1 MKPSLCPAP
10 SLRNSLANWQ
20 KLALAALFAAIVFYG
35 GAIWMGIQFTKQK
48 PGVPINT
55 FATFAVGDPMPPLR
69 FELTGPEKKD
79 DLTSFRGKP
88 VLVYFYALGD
98 SDLAA
103 RLAAK
108 YTVLAVSDEKR
119 YAILNDLLNKPQPFV
134 SGRVTQS
141 DIRSQFPWLR
151 QGPRP
156 RAVLVDADGRIAQLL
171 DSRTAIEQLAN

>member
-1 MKPSLCPAP
+1 M
-10 SLRNSLANWQ
+10 ANWQ

-35 GAIWMGIQFTKQK
+35 GAIWMGIRISKQK

-55 FATFAVGDPMPPLR
+55 FVTFAVGDPMPQLR
-69 FELTGPEKKD
+69 FELTALEKKD
-79 DLTSFRGKP
+79 DIDSFRGKA

-98 SDLAA
+98 TDLAA

-108 YTVLAVSDEKR
+108 YTVLALSDEKR
-119 YAILNDLLNKPQPFV
+119 YAILKDLIGKPQPFI

-151 QGPRP
+151 QGSRP
-156 RAVLVDADGRIAQLL
+156 RAVLIDAEGRIAQFF
-171 DSRTAIEQLAN
+171 DNRSAIEQLAN